1 MKRLMLAGLLLL
13 PSTAAAQAKF
23 FGVTAGASLSDY
35 TDDWGGI
42 NTHDRWGF
50 TGGFIAG
57 IRTSNY
63 MAIAIEPSFTQMG
76 GGDLRADYLECPL
89 TFGGVARSGDG
100 SMRYGGYTGI
110 TGAFKLSCSEPANL
124 PVADVCDN
132 MKGSAWF
139 IPLGLRILRRTNPTT
154 FVGIDV
160 KYDIPLG
167 SSHEVFDA
175 NQRSWAFRL
184 VMVKG
189 AVPGM

>member
-1 MKRLMLAGLLLL
+1 MKRLLLAGLLLL
-13 PSTAAAQAKF
+13 PSTAGAQAKF
-23 FGVTAGASLSDY
+23 FGFTAGASLSDY
-35 TDDWGGI
+35 ADDWGGFDT
-42 NTHDRWGF
+42 NDRWGF

-63 MAIAIEPSFTQMG
+63 MAIALEPSFTQMG
-76 GGDLRADYLECPL
+76 GGDLRADYIEVPL
-89 TFGGVARSGDG
+89 TFGGVARSPDG
-100 SMRYGGYTGI
+100 AMRYGGYTGI
-110 TGAFKLSCSEPANL
+110 TGAFKLSCSEPGNL
-124 PVADVCDN
+124 PINNACSG

-139 IPLGLRILRRTNPTT
+139 IPLGLRILRRTNETT

-167 SSHEVFDA
+167 SSHDLYDA

-189 AVPGM
+189 AVPGI

>member
-1 MKRLMLAGLLLL
+1 MKRLIIAALLLF
-13 PSTAAAQAKF
+13 PATAVAQAKF

-42 NTHDRWGF
+42 QTHDRWGF

-63 MAIAIEPSFTQMG
+63 MAIALEPSFTQMG
-76 GGDLRADYLECPL
+76 GGDLRADYIEIPL

-110 TGAFKLSCSEPANL
+110 TGAFKLSCDGPTLQNVDL
-124 PVADVCDN
+124 CDG

-139 IPLGLRILRRTNPTT
+139 IPLGLRILRRTNQTT

-167 SSHEVFDA
+167 SSHNAFDA

-189 AVPGM
+189 AVPGI